1 MDPNTSS
8 LSIRSAENLEEA
20 KALWWPLMKEL
31 GWNRA
36 EEDAATHY
44 SVAED
49 GKNWLVILPE
59 GSDTPQGMV
68 IPFIYPND
76 TAWVGFFIMNATF
89 RGHGL
94 GRKLWK
100 EMELAFE
107 KAGTT
112 SVGLDG
118 VEEQVETYK
127 RRGFEDCARI
137 PLMTRDSLGQKA
149 IDVTWLETDAVA
161 LLNLRDV
168 HAEQLAELDLAHTG
182 LDRSAYWS
190 TGALTSR
197 IDSLGYAVVADKV
210 VSFVYARR
218 CEHGVRIGPLY
229 AATHSQAR
237 QLLHRVMIDFAKPQ
251 DTFIAEVFG
260 TNPNGRKVFEEL
272 GWDYAGL
279 SYHRMWLKGKVPSEQ
294 QEGGRGTSGMFA
306 ILDACAG

>member
-1 MDPNTSS
+1 MDPNTSP
-8 LSIRSAENLEEA
+8 LSIRSAENLEEV
-20 KALWWPLMKEL
+20 KTLWWPLMKEL

-44 SVAED
+44 SVAEN

-59 GSDTPQGMV
+59 GSDTPQGMI
-68 IPFIYPND
+68 IPFIYPNS
-76 TAWVGFFIMNATF
+76 TAWVGFFIMNDTF
-89 RGHGL
+89 RGHGF
-94 GRKLWK
+94 GRRLWK
-100 EMELAFE
+100 EMELAFD

-112 SVGLDG
+112 VIGLDG

-137 PLMTRDSLGQKA
+137 PLMTRDTA
-149 IDVTWLETDAVA
+149 
-161 LLNLRDV
+161 
-168 HAEQLAELDLAHTG
+168 LDLAHTG

-197 IDSLGYAVVADKV
+197 IDSLGYAVVAGKV
-210 VSFVYARR
+210 VSFIYARR

-229 AATHSQAR
+229 AATRSQAR

-260 TNPNGRKVFEEL
+260 TNPNSKKVFEEL
-272 GWDYAGL
+272 GWNYAGL

-294 QEGGRGTSGMFA
+294 QEGGRGASGMFA
-306 ILDACAG
+306 IFDACAG